1 MVDEVIFRE
10 KMIQDGYGDVTVRHF
25 VPNHCEPTHTHE
37 FGASVQVLNGKITI
51 TMEDRTVTCQAGDVF
66 ALDANVP
73 HAEQVGDEG
82 VRFLACRK

>member
-1 MVDEVIFRE
+1 MAQNFA
-10 KMIQDGYGDVTVRHF
+10 
-25 VPNHCEPTHTHE
+25 PNHCEPTHTHE
-37 FGASVQVLNGKITI
+37 FGASELVLKGEIRIAT
-51 TMEDRTVTCQAGDVF
+51 EDRSVTCRAGYIF

>member
-1 MVDEVIFRE
+1 MVDEVQYRE
-10 KMIQDGYGDVTVRHF
+10 KMIQDGYGDVTVRNF
-25 VPNHCEPTHTHE
+25 APNHCEPTHTHE
-37 FGASVQVLNGKITI
+37 FGASVLVLKGEITI
-51 TMEDRTVTCQAGDVF
+51 TMEDRSVTCRAGDVF

>member
-1 MVDEVIFRE
+1 VVDEVIFRE

-25 VPNHCEPTHTHE
+25 VPNHWEPTHTHE
-37 FGASVQVLNGKITI
+37 FGASVLVLNGKITI

>member
-1 MVDEVIFRE
+1 MDEAKFRE
-10 KMIQDGYGDVTVRHF
+10 KMIQNGYGDVTVRNF
-25 VPNHCEPTHTHE
+25 APNHCESIHTHE
-37 FGASVQVLNGKITI
+37 FGASVLVLKGEIRIT
-51 TMEDRTVTCQAGDVF
+51 TEGRSVTCRAGDVF

>member
-1 MVDEVIFRE
+1 MVDEVKFRE

-37 FGASVQVLNGKITI
+37 FGASVLVLNGKITI
-51 TMEDRTVTCQAGDVF
+51 TMEDRTVTCRAGDVF

-73 HAEQVGDEG
+73 HAEPVGDEG
-82 VRFLACRK
+82 ERFLACRK

>member
-1 MVDEVIFRE
+1 MKQNFVRKLVQGD
-10 KMIQDGYGDVTVRHF
+10 YGDVTVRNF
-25 VPNHCEPTHTHE
+25 SPNHCEPIHTHE
-37 FGASVQVLNGKITI
+37 FGASVLVLNGKITI
-51 TMEDRTVTCQAGDVF
+51 TMEGRTVTCRAGDVF

>member
-1 MVDEVIFRE
+1 MVDDVNFRE
-10 KMIQDGYGDVTVRHF
+10 KMIQDRYGDVTVRHF
-25 VPNHCEPTHTHE
+25 APNHCEPTHTHE
-37 FGASVQVLNGKITI
+37 FGASVLVLNGKITI
-51 TMEDRTVTCQAGDVF
+51 TMEDRTVTCRAGDVF